1 MKNESRS
8 PIIVVSCFYLATCA
22 LAPPAAGASPEL
34 VTDRP
39 DQTES
44 SNLVPK
50 GYLQLETG
58 WSFARDDTGGVRR
71 RDR

>member
-8 PIIVVSCFYLATCA
+8 PIIVVSCFCLATCA

-58 WSFARDDTGGVRR
+58 
-71 RDR
+71 